1 MSESIVKSKKRVKDL
16 GEVYTPKN
24 LVQEILSSIPESE
37 WENPSKTFLD
47 PACGNGNILV
57 EVLKN
62 KKKYHSNLDCLKTI
76 YGIDISPEN
85 VIECRKRLIAI
96 CSKNNII
103 EKEAIDIVKEN
114 IICLN
119 SLEVNFE
126 EIFQ

>member
-1 MSESIVKSKKRVKDL
+1 MPQKGYYNIHIILEEKQLDGSYKK
-16 GEVYTPKN
+16 G
-24 LVQEILSSIPESE
+24 
-37 WENPSKTFLD
+37 
-47 PACGNGNILV
+47 GNGNILV

-119 SLEVNFE
+119 SLEANFE